1 MQPSLYWQKEKKKKK
16 ASLKSRLHLIKRR
29 SPSLLE
35 VESGL
40 ESRSPNFSSGID
52 NKSAVHK
59 LGKIDSNQNK
69 RIFKNYFI
77 SFRI

>member
-1 MQPSLYWQKEKKKKK
+1 MQPSLYWQKEKKKK
-16 ASLKSRLHLIKRR
+16 ASLKSRLRLIQRR
-29 SPSLLE
+29 SHNLSE

-40 ESRSPNFSSGID
+40 ESRSPNFSSSID

-59 LGKIDSNQNK
+59 LGKINSNKNK
-69 RIFKNYFI
+69 HILKNYFI